1 MSSTRNI
8 ALEERFG
15 TSYKWLAGFAVVL
28 GLLTT
33 ILSSTMINVAL
44 TDIMAEFSITQ
55 ASAQWMATAFLC
67 ACSVSMLTTSWLM
80 KIGGARTAFI
90 TASTLFCLGSILGYL
105 APLFEWLIAARVL
118 QGIGAGII
126 QPLSMSLVFILFPP
140 EMRGRAMG
148 LFGMGVVT
156 GPAVGP
162 VIGGII
168 TDHMDWSMTFLAV
181 VPLTLISAF
190 LGWVLLPN
198 KQDEEKSD
206 RLNLISLGLITLTT
220 SCLLIGLSES
230 QFHGFASI
238 NVLPLLFISLL
249 ALCLFI
255 TRELK
260 SASPLVQLSMFRN
273 PLVIAAA
280 AIGVFTTSGLFSTV
294 YSLPLFTRTV
304 QSATATDAGLILF
317 PAGIVL
323 VFIFPIVGRLVDA
336 MPAFVLIITGQIL
349 FIISM
354 FAISFADQTTA
365 YWPLALLV
373 VASRVGLGAIMPTN
387 STFALS
393 TVSPEMVTQASGAIN
408 FIRMI
413 GGTIGVNL
421 TALLITAKTESYIP
435 AGTAPTPELLT
446 PVFQDVF
453 LITAT
458 LFCFA
463 LIPSLYIASTYK
475 GRWAQKSPAE

>member
-1 MSSTRNI
+1 MASARNI
-8 ALEERFG
+8 ALQERFG
-15 TSYKWLAGFAVVL
+15 PSYKWLAGFAVVL

-80 KIGGARTAFI
+80 KVGGARTAFI
-90 TASTLFCLGSILGYL
+90 AASALFCLGSLLGYI

-118 QGIGAGII
+118 QGIGAGIL

-162 VIGGII
+162 VVGGII
-168 TDHMDWSMTFLAV
+168 TDHLDWSMTFLAV

-190 LGWVLLPN
+190 LGWILLPN
-198 KQDEEKSD
+198 KQDEEAAEK
-206 RLNLISLGLITLTT
+206 LNVISLALIILAT

-230 QFHGFASI
+230 QFHDLASVQ
-238 NVLPLLFISLL
+238 VLPFLLISLL
-249 ALCLFI
+249 AFCLFI
-255 TRELK
+255 TRDIK
-260 SASPLVQLSMFRN
+260 SPSPLVKLSMFRN
-273 PLVIAAA
+273 PLLVASA

-304 QSATATDAGLILF
+304 QEATATDAGLILF
-317 PAGIVL
+317 PAGIAL

-336 MPAFVLIITGQIL
+336 MPAFILILVGQVL
-349 FIISM
+349 FIVSVV
-354 FAISFADQTTA
+354 AISYADQTTA

-373 VASRVGLGAIMPTN
+373 LASRIGLGAIMPSN

-408 FIRMI
+408 FVRMI
-413 GGTIGVNL
+413 GGTIAVNL
-421 TALLITAKTESYIP
+421 TALLITAKTENYIP
-435 AGTAPTPELLT
+435 SGAAPTPELLT

-453 LITAT
+453 LITAI

-463 LIPSLYIASTYK
+463 LVPSLYIASTYK